1 MFQEFIGVLFGGNC
15 SQFLLNA
22 TIENHVSKY
31 SVLGPEFAKK
41 VQKIFYVDNLNTGIN
56 SVKEGVELVEKI
68 QVRSSEAQFNR
79 RKFRS
84 NSKELRTYFVTL
96 ESVVNNTVYKEVV
109 DSNINNKQ
117 KIY

>member
-1 MFQEFIGVLFGGNC
+1 MFQEFIGLLFGGNC

-31 SVLGPEFAKK
+31 AVLDTEFVKK
-41 VQKIFYVDNLNTGIN
+41 VRKIFYVENLDTGIN

-68 QVRSSEAQFNR
+68 KVRFSEAQFNR

-96 ESVVNNTVYKEVV
+96 ENVVNNTVYKEVV
-109 DSNINNKQ
+109 DSNINNEQ